1 LEDFTAP
8 VRIAVG
14 DGLDTL
20 DEVAALKEKNHGI
33 ILSEQ
38 GLAEVRDALAEYGLT
53 PEE

>member
-1 LEDFTAP
+1 M
-8 VRIAVG
+8 RIAVG

-20 DEVAALKEKNHGI
+20 DEVAALKEKTLRM
-33 ILSEQ
+33 ILGEQ